1 MQPDGTAVETVQLP
15 FQPAPGMNQ
24 NLATPPATGFPSLG
38 YFGCAADTLQCGPDN
53 EDGRGLFIAFSS
65 SGTERLFAVGGR
77 QASIIRHGYVT
88 SDTNAVPSFSPIG
101 LNVGGGVRGAS
112 SAVAMGTTRY
122 VGTVGGRGSGQPA
135 IIPIAPPFDTSQV
148 RPPGFASA
156 PQTGGRRARPGDR
169 PAGR

>member
-1 MQPDGTAVETVQLP
+1 MQPEGTGVETVQLA
-15 FQPAPGMNQ
+15 FQPDPGKNQ
-24 NLATPPATGFPSLG
+24 NLATPPAAGFPSLG
-38 YFGCAADTLQCGPDN
+38 YIGCAADTLQCGPDN

-112 SAVAMGTTRY
+112 SAVA
-122 VGTVGGRGSGQPA
+122 VG
-135 IIPIAPPFDTSQV
+135 PPPYLRTL
-148 RPPGFASA
+148 G
-156 PQTGGRRARPGDR
+156 
-169 PAGR
+169 